1 MLEISRKLCDLINY
15 IWFLYYTYIYGE
27 YPFGYLVTLDKSVIS
42 YPLIRRTDIQENYH
56 EQNLERKRV
65 YINKIRETVSIDNT
79 YFVKNDYP
87 YNVPWYVKH
96 YILWIR
102 SGLTMNDEALTLAIK
117 SHILAEFG
125 SHLKFVF
132 FKNANK
138 NKSITEIEHYHVFI
152 MNTF

>member
-65 YINKIRETVSIDNT
+65 Y
-79 YFVKNDYP
+79 
-87 YNVPWYVKH
+87 
-96 YILWIR
+96 
-102 SGLTMNDEALTLAIK
+102 
-117 SHILAEFG
+117 
-125 SHLKFVF
+125 
-132 FKNANK
+132 
-138 NKSITEIEHYHVFI
+138 
-152 MNTF
+152 